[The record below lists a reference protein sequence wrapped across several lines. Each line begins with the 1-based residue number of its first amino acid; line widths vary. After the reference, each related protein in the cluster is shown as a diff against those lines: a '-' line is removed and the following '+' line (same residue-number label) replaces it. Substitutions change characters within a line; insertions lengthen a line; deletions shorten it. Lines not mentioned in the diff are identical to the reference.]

1 MSVVLL
7 TGATTPLGER
17 LASRLLADPR
27 VEQVLGVAL
36 EAPARGPT
44 LEDPRFLYRPLDLSR
59 SRSAHDLLFGEAR
72 ELGVDVVVHAAF
84 HRSTRAR
91 GRRAHRHNVDALRTL
106 LELCERQPQ
115 IRRFVL
121 RSFAQIYTVDFN
133 LPALIGEDHPVDLS
147 PDAPQWVRDRVEAD
161 LTACVRVG
169 PASLEVCVLRCAEIL
184 APGTGSQLFDYL
196 EGPVCLRP
204 AGYDPMLNLLSLDD
218 AAEALARGALAFGVE
233 GVFNIPGADTL
244 PLSQVIRLWGRPGI
258 PLPGRTLEPLYRARR
273 LVRGS
278 EFSYGLMRQRL
289 HYSGVLDG
297 ARAKAELGFEP
308 HHGIRWPQGPSIE

>member
-147 PDAPQWVRDRVEAD
+147 PGAPQWVRDRVEAD
-161 LTACVRVG
+161 LSACVQMGR
-169 PASLEVCVLRCAEIL
+169 STLDICVLRCAEIL
-184 APGTGSQLFDYL
+184 SPGEGSQLYDYL
-196 EGPVCLRP
+196 EGPICLRP

-218 AAEALARGALAFGVE
+218 AAEALALAALAEGVE
-233 GVFNIPGADTL
+233 GVFNVPGADTL
-244 PLSQVIRLWGRPGI
+244 PLSELIRRWGRVGV
-258 PLPGRTLEPLYRARR
+258 PLPGALLAPLYRARSR
-273 LVRGS
+273 LRGH
-278 EFSYGLMRQRL
+278 EFSYGMMRQRL
-289 HYSGVLDG
+289 HYSGVPDG
-297 ARAKAELGFEP
+297 ARAREELGFRPGRAIE
-308 HHGIRWPQGPSIE
+308 WPRP